1 MRLTLVDP
9 ALVVLVGPSGS
20 GKTTLAARLFRP
32 TEVLS
37 SDALRDWISDDPGDQ
52 SVSDDA
58 FDLLHRLADRRLA
71 RRRTTVIDATNVD
84 PDAREPFLV
93 LAHRHRVPALAW
105 VFDVPLEVCLAW
117 NAERPQRRVTAS
129 VLRSQRTMLERW
141 LPSLEGEG
149 FQEVQRLGPETLG
162 SLELSRTPSPRP

>member
-20 GKTTLAARLFRP
+20 RKTTLAARLLARGASGRAR
-32 TEVLS
+32 E
-37 SDALRDWISDDPGDQ
+37 WISDDPGDQ

-58 FDLLHRLADRRLA
+58 FDLLHRLADRRRPETNHGH
-71 RRRTTVIDATNVD
+71 RRPSVD
-84 PDAREPFLV
+84 PDAREPSSSSPTGT
-93 LAHRHRVPALAW
+93 VPAIAW

-129 VLRSQRTMLERW
+129 VLRSQRTTLERW